1 MDENKKAF
9 LPSDS
14 RQVKFKMSKH
24 LFLPNF
30 FIIGAAKAGTTTLYN
45 TLNQHPQVY
54 FPFQKEPSFFC
65 DDEYYSNGV
74 DWYINTFYAT
84 ANPKIAR
91 GDATPRYLYWG
102 EKVVPRIKSL
112 YKDQLPRIIVIF
124 RDPVALAYSYYW
136 QSIRDGKE
144 TLSLREALSIEETRI
159 AQNYSSL
166 QHRGRITHLYSRIGK
181 YASQLQ
187 PYIQVFPKE
196 NFLFLLTEDL
206 KDYSRLISNLEN
218 FLELDHVES
227 IKPVFSNPAQLP
239 RNRSIHQWLVQTSR
253 LKDFAKQF
261 LPLSLRHRLKI
272 SAINLNLKPMNIP
285 PLDPE
290 IANQLRKHYA
300 DDVQKLE
307 GIIQRDLSA
316 WYMDRS

>member
-1 MDENKKAF
+1 
-9 LPSDS
+9 
-14 RQVKFKMSKH
+14 MSKH
-24 LFLPNF
+24 AFLPNF

-65 DDEYYSNGV
+65 DDEYYNKGV

-84 ANPKIAR
+84 SSLKNAR

-102 EKVVPRIKSL
+102 QKVVPRIKFL
-112 YKDQLPRIIVIF
+112 YGNHLPCIIVIF
-124 RDPVALAYSYYW
+124 RDPVALVHSYYW
-136 QSIRDGKE
+136 QSVRDGKE
-144 TLSLREALSIEETRI
+144 SLSLREALALEETRV
-159 AQNYSSL
+159 AQNYPSL
-166 QHRGRITHLYSRIGK
+166 QHRGRTTHLYSRIGN

-187 PYIQVFPKE
+187 PYIQTFPRK

-206 KDYSRLISNLEN
+206 KDYPKLISKLEN
-218 FLELDHVES
+218 FLGLEHAES

-239 RNRSIHQWLVQTSR
+239 RSRGIHQWLVQTSR
-253 LKDFAKQF
+253 LKDFAKKF

-290 IANQLRKHYA
+290 VASRLRKHYA
-300 DDVQKLE
+300 NDVQKLE

-316 WYMDRS
+316 WYMDG